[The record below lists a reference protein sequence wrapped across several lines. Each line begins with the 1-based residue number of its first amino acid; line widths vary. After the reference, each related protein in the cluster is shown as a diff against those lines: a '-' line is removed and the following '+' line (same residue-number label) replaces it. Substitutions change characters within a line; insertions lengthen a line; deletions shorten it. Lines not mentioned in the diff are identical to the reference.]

1 MKNDN
6 KNKALGPRTRL
17 VRTGR
22 DKNIVGQFVNPPVV
36 HASTAL
42 FDTVEDMLL
51 RRQRYEYGRTATPT
65 SDALESAM
73 NELEGADYTALCPSG
88 LSAATVA
95 LLSCVSAGDR
105 ILLTDSVYGPVRRFA
120 DSMLKRLGV
129 EVAYY
134 DPLIGAGIE
143 ALFTPN
149 TKAVYAESPG
159 SLTFEMQDLAAIGE
173 VAHRD
178 GATVLFD
185 NSWATPLYFRP
196 LDHGADITIIAG
208 TKYIGG
214 HSDAM
219 IGTASARGATA
230 TRLKDTRRD
239 LGIHLAPDDMF
250 LALRG
255 LRTMALRLAQH
266 HQSALEIATWLRDRS
281 EVARVLHPALDT
293 DPGHAIWKRDMT
305 GASGLFAV
313 VMRGW
318 SQRKAK
324 AFIDHLELFGIGAS
338 WGGFESLITL
348 PNVHHTRS
356 ATEWQADGPLMRLHI
371 GLEDVADL
379 KADLEAA
386 FAAVAGKD

>member
-1 MKNDN
+1 VKNDN
-6 KNKALGPRTRL
+6 KKKFGPRTQL
-17 VRTGR
+17 VRSGR
-22 DKNIVGQFVNPPVV
+22 DKNIVGQFVNPPVF
-36 HASTAL
+36 HASTVL
-42 FDTVEDMLL
+42 YDTIEDMQLQ
-51 RRQRYEYGRTATPT
+51 RQRYDYGRIATPT
-65 SDALESAM
+65 SDALESAL
-73 NELEGADYTALCPSG
+73 NELEGADGTALCPSG

-95 LLSCVSAGDR
+95 LLSCLSAGDR

-120 DSMLKRLGV
+120 DGTLTRLGI
-129 EVAYY
+129 EVAYF

-143 ALFTPN
+143 TLMTPN
-149 TKAVYAESPG
+149 TRAVYVESPG
-159 SLTFEMQDLAAIGE
+159 SLTFEMQDLPAIAE
-173 VAHRD
+173 VAHRQ

-185 NSWATPLYFRP
+185 NSWATPLYFNA
-196 LDHGADITIIAG
+196 LDHGADISIMAG

-219 IGTASARGATA
+219 IGTAAARGEAWQK
-230 TRLKDTRRD
+230 LKAIRRD

-255 LRTMALRLAQH
+255 LRTMAIRLDQH
-266 HQSALEIATWLRDRS
+266 QRSATQIARWLEGRA
-281 EVARVLHPALDT
+281 EVARVLYPALES

-313 VMRGW
+313 IMRGW

-348 PNVHHTRS
+348 PAVHRTRS
-356 ATEWQADGPLMRLHI
+356 ATARQADGPLLRIHV
-371 GLEDVADL
+371 GLEDAEDL

-386 FAAVAGKD
+386 FEAVRATD